1 MRAYVIS
8 YLPDDPFIR
17 DKRYQAHTA
26 QIEWLRENNLDITIS
41 YRNYKQADFFDNC
54 VYRPQPIKDGLLQ
67 PAVGR
72 NQLLKEFYASD
83 DKWALFMDD
92 DAILDPRGQNI
103 IPHMDIVPGNIGVFC
118 PLLPNVPGKGAWKS
132 YHATG
137 EPDTHWVFERGD
149 IKGSLMFIQ
158 NLPEQLYFRE
168 DVIAGEDLMFGY
180 DMVNLG
186 YASYWCKNM
195 ILKETNASG
204 KVSSTWN
211 FTDKDRTTIHKE
223 VQKKLMAEYGFKMT
237 KTGLQKKAIFV
248 RNNILNERKIPK
260 QQSDLFR

>member
-8 YLPDDPFIR
+8 YLPDDPVIR
-17 DKRYQAHTA
+17 EKRYKAHLT
-26 QIEWLRENNLDITIS
+26 QVEWLRENNVDITVS
-41 YRNYKQADFFDNC
+41 YRNYHDEFIAGCQ
-54 VYRPQPIKDGLLQ
+54 YIPQKIIPGSLQ

-72 NQLLKEFYASD
+72 NQLLTKFYESD

-103 IPHMDIVPGNIGVFC
+103 IPHMDIVPDNIGVFC
-118 PLLPNVPGKGAWKS
+118 PLLPNVPGKGAWKK
-132 YHATG
+132 YHAGG

-158 NLPEQLYFRE
+158 NIPERPFFRE

-195 ILKETNASG
+195 ILKESNASG

-211 FTDKDRTTIHKE
+211 FTDKDRTEIHKE
-223 VQKKLMAEYGFKMT
+223 VQATLMDIYGFKMT
-237 KTGLQKKAIFV
+237 RVGLQKKDLFT

-260 QQSDLFR
+260 KQNDLFW